1 MTRQALIKQT
11 IENLSKLPDY
21 QLKEVADFAEFLLRK
36 IDDTLIAKGVQEL
49 NSNSQSF
56 RFLENDDD
64 LYTEDDLKEK
74 YK

>member
-1 MTRQALIKQT
+1 MTRQALIQQT

-21 QLKEVADFAEFLLRK
+21 QLKEVADFAEFLLSK
-36 IDDTLIAKGVQEL
+36 IEDTLIAKGIQEL

>member
-21 QLKEVADFAEFLLRK
+21 QLKEVADFAEFLLTK
-36 IDDTLIAKGVQEL
+36 IDDTLIAKGIQEL
-49 NSNSQSF
+49 NRHSQSF
-56 RFLENDDD
+56 SFLENDDD
-64 LYTEDDLKEK
+64 LYTEEDLKEK